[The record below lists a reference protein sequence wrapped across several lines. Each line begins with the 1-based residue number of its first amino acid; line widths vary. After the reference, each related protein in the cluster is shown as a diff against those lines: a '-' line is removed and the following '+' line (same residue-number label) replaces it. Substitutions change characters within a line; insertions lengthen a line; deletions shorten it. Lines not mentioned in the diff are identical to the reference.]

1 MISKAANTTADVVG
15 YRYGE
20 SVGDVV
26 ANSAETVTNSVRA
39 VSFVSSMRK
48 VSTHAESV
56 AKNNGKAELTK
67 SKSSSE
73 MECN

>member
-1 MISKAANTTADVVG
+1 
-15 YRYGE
+15 
-20 SVGDVV
+20 
-26 ANSAETVTNSVRA
+26 